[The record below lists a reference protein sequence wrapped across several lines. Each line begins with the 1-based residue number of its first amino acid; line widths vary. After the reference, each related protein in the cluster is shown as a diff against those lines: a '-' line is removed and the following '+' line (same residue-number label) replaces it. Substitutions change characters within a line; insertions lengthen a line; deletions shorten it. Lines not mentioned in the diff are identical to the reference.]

1 MNFYDAS
8 QWIKQTTYSYTIN
21 YPIPWRN
28 TYKKRFL
35 TLAIALIT
43 GEFEI
48 PSGSK
53 AGLRHCSSAEQSRK
67 HVYEL
72 IMMIPGGLRAET
84 AHFLKVLILGEVS
97 SWKTFQYLG
106 IDKTA
111 RTPDFPWEM
120 YERKYEPLS
129 LKLDVWTKRIY
140 FIFSVNLKWQHGR
153 ITHFI
158 ELPG

>member
-1 MNFYDAS
+1 MNKADYLFIYY
-8 QWIKQTTYSYTIN
+8 QLP
-21 YPIPWRN
+21 YPLAE
-28 TYKKRFL
+28 YLQKKVSHSCHCFNNR
-35 TLAIALIT
+35 

-48 PSGSK
+48 PSRSK

-129 LKLDVWTKRIY
+129 LKLDVWTERIY

-153 ITHFI
+153 MTPFI